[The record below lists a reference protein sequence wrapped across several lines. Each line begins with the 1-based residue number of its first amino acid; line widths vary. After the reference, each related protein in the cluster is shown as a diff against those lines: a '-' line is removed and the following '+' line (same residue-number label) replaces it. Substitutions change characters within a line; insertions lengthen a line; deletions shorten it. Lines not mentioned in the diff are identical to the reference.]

1 MLIKQFSK
9 INQVILVIIFAE
21 FILTTGTAL
30 ISPIFALFVVET
42 IGAPVT
48 VVGFSIAI
56 YWGVKSI
63 LQLPIAQYLDKNH
76 GEIDDFYALLGGS
89 ALITIAAYLFYFVN
103 SVWQIYLL
111 QFLIAIGDAFAV
123 PPFLA
128 IFSRHLDKEHEA
140 FEWALRS
147 SFAYG
152 AGFALGGFFSGIL
165 ASLIGIRPI
174 WIINGTLLLIGLII
188 LIFLKPYIKPK
199 IPKDYTLFIKTKK

>member
-1 MLIKQFSK
+1 MPLV
-9 INQVILVIIFAE
+9 NQAILVIIFAE

-48 VVGFSIAI
+48 VVGFAIAI

-63 LQLPIAQYLDKNH
+63 LQLPVARYLDKNH
-76 GEIDDFYALLGGS
+76 GEIDDFYAMLSGLI
-89 ALITIAAYLFYFVN
+89 LITIATYLYYFVTF
-103 SVWQIYLL
+103 VWQIYLL
-111 QFLIAIGDAFAV
+111 QFLIAVGDAFIV

-128 IFSRHLDKEHEA
+128 IFSRHLDKDQEA

-152 AGFALGGFFSGIL
+152 AGFAIGGSLSGIL
-165 ASLIGIRPI
+165 ASIIGIRPI
-174 WIINGTLLLIGLII
+174 WIINGTFLLIGLII

-199 IPKDYTLFIKTKK
+199 VPKDPTLFIETKK